1 MLFNTGNVGKSDREK
16 DVIGYADEKEGS
28 LPTLANGTAVR
39 DEVDDSVPT
48 LDRVPTLADMPYNSD
63 EEDIEA
69 AAAST
74 RPSAVIGP
82 VVAVQPTN
90 QELAAAAAEDLE
102 GIAVASSTDSSLDE
116 TDIDMLVDI
125 DHDKVRTTLYR

>member
-1 MLFNTGNVGKSDREK
+1 
-16 DVIGYADEKEGS
+16 
-28 LPTLANGTAVR
+28 
-39 DEVDDSVPT
+39 
-48 LDRVPTLADMPYNSD
+48 VPTLADVPYSSE

-69 AAAST
+69 AAAAT

-82 VVAVQPTN
+82 VVTVQPTN
-90 QELAAAAAEDLE
+90 QELAAATEDLE

-125 DHDKVRTTLYR
+125 DHDKVRTPLWPFASG